1 MLLCPVSG
9 DVNIG
14 HLVDMLICL
23 TPPLA
28 PEALLKV
35 KEGLSLI
42 HPGIWY
48 LRMWRCREARNIL
61 RSPSHGPGS
70 GADS

>member
-14 HLVDMLICL
+14 HWVDMLICL

-28 PEALLKV
+28 HEALLKV

-48 LRMWRCREARNIL
+48 LRMWRCREARN
-61 RSPSHGPGS
+61 RYH
-70 GADS
+70 